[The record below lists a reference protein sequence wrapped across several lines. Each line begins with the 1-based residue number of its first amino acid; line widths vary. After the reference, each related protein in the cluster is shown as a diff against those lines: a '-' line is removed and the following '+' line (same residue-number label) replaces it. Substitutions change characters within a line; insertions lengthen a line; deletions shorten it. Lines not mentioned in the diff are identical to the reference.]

1 MLADFSVRLASGMA
15 LCLLLLAPAQSARP
29 APGEKPLANPNF
41 FRTHLLTVLGLAVLA
56 VLVPGVPMDAW
67 QVALLIAAAVCAACG
82 YVSWTLERSPGG
94 VTLIVVCVLSLIG
107 ALALRE
113 PGAGRFIGA
122 MSSAILLG
130 AAMSAMLMGHNYLVA
145 PTMSLTPLFRLMGTL
160 AVALVL
166 RGVADGWALVAWARV
181 HPFDTLQ
188 ADALLWLPVRWLVGL
203 IGPAVTCWMA
213 YESAKIRSTQSA
225 TGILYVAVIFCFLGE
240 LTALL
245 LRPAGV
251 AL

>member
-1 MLADFSVRLASGMA
+1 MLADFSVRLAAGMA

-29 APGEKPLANPNF
+29 GPGEKPLANPNF

-56 VLVPGVPMDAW
+56 LLAPGGPMCPW
-67 QVALLIAAAVCAACG
+67 QSGLLIAAAACAACG

-94 VTLIVVCVLSLIG
+94 VSLIVLCALALAG

-113 PGAGRFIGA
+113 PAVGMYLGALA
-122 MSSAILLG
+122 SAALLG

-145 PTMSLTPLFRLMGTL
+145 PTMSLTPLFRLLGAL

-166 RGVADGWALVAWARV
+166 RGVADGVALGAWARV
-181 HPFDTLQ
+181 HAFDSLPT
-188 ADALLWLPVRWLVGL
+188 DAVLWLPVRWLVGL
-203 IGPAVTCWMA
+203 VGPAATCWMA
-213 YESAKIRSTQSA
+213 YESARIRSTQSA

-240 LTALL
+240 LTSLL
-245 LRPAGV
+245 LRQYHV
-251 AL
+251 AA

>member
-1 MLADFSVRLASGMA
+1 MLADFSVRLAAGMT
-15 LCLLLLAPAQSARP
+15 LCLLALSPAQSARP
-29 APGEKPLANPNF
+29 APGEKPLANSNF

-56 VLVPGVPMDAW
+56 VLAPGGPLGPW
-67 QVALLIAAAVCAACG
+67 QVGLLVAAACCAACG

-94 VTLIVVCVLSLIG
+94 VTLIVLCAAALV
-107 ALALRE
+107 AELALRE
-113 PGAGRFIGA
+113 PEPARLAGALA
-122 MSSAILLG
+122 SAALLG

-145 PTMSLTPLFRLMGTL
+145 PTMSLTPLFRLL
-160 AVALVL
+160 ALLAGALALRAAVDGVAL
-166 RGVADGWALVAWARV
+166 GAWARV
-181 HPFDTLQ
+181 SSFDTLTM
-188 ADALLWLPVRWLVGL
+188 DARLWLPVRWLVGL

-245 LRPAGV
+245 LREPGV
-251 AL
+251 TL